1 MRVASWLNPFG
12 ARSEEGPRL
21 KVSGGLA
28 LPSLVRGNVRA
39 LQRLVD
45 LTIED
50 LSTTPVW
57 RYEGGSGAEAVV
69 VPTGRSSLSGED
81 DEVCLAATEFTLC
94 DSSRHLGFCFPVDD
108 SGLDYLQPVILTRNG
123 QVSFW
128 FDGPIAQEVLAAQWN
143 ALGKRAEEVF
153 PVQFRCLVPVAGRTV
168 TGVIPH
174 VESSAETF
182 CSGNAGPVLET
193 ARANGSQTNS
203 VPRAGRSIRVVR
215 PTPARAFSAVGPSLR
230 SKARPPRHIVE
241 MMVEFEHGDSRGTG
255 VTRDIS
261 SGGMFVAA
269 SPLPNVGP
277 SLQLTVHLPN
287 GRRLELKGKVV
298 RSALQPDVS
307 PAPAPAGFGV
317 RLTDQPPE
325 YDELLSRLLGPQK

>member
-1 MRVASWLNPFG
+1 
-12 ARSEEGPRL
+12 
-21 KVSGGLA
+21 
-28 LPSLVRGNVRA
+28 

-81 DEVCLAATEFTLC
+81 DEVCLAATEFTLY
-94 DSSRHLGFCFPVDD
+94 DSSRYLGFCFPVDD
-108 SGLDYLQPVILTRNG
+108 SGLDYLQPVILTRAG
-123 QVSFW
+123 QVTFW

-143 ALGKRAEEVF
+143 ALGKREEEIF

-182 CSGNAGPVLET
+182 CSGHAGPAPET
-193 ARANGSQTNS
+193 ARSTGSVTNAASRASRS
-203 VPRAGRSIRVVR
+203 VRGVR
-215 PTPARAFSAVGPSLR
+215 PTPARALSAVGPGMR
-230 SKARPPRHIVE
+230 RKARPPRHNVE
-241 MMVEFEHGDSRGTG
+241 MMVEFEQSDSRGTG

-261 SGGMFVAA
+261 SSGMFVSA
-269 SPLPNVGP
+269 SPLPNMGP

-287 GRRLELKGKVV
+287 GRRLQLKGKVV
-298 RSALQPDVS
+298 RSASTAGVS
-307 PAPAPAGFGV
+307 PAPTPPGFGV
-317 RLTDQPPE
+317 RLTDQPAE
-325 YDELLSRLLGPQK
+325 YDELLSRLLGPPK

>member
-1 MRVASWLNPFG
+1 MPSGPVRV
-12 ARSEEGPRL
+12 RL
-21 KVSGGLA
+21 G
-28 LPSLVRGNVRA
+28 A

-94 DSSRHLGFCFPVDD
+94 DSSRYLGFCFPVDD
-108 SGLDYLQPVILTRNG
+108 SGLDYLQPVILTRAG

-143 ALGKRAEEVF
+143 ALGKRPEEVF

-182 CSGNAGPVLET
+182 CSGNAGPVPEA
-193 ARANGSQTNS
+193 ARANGSQTNP
-203 VPRAGRSIRVVR
+203 VPRTARSIRGGR
-215 PTPARAFSAVGPSLR
+215 PTPARAFSSAGPGMR
-230 SKARPPRHIVE
+230 HRKARPPRHHVE

-298 RSALQPDVS
+298 RSASQAGFS
-307 PAPAPAGFGV
+307 PAPAPPGFGV

>member
-1 MRVASWLNPFG
+1 MASGPVRV
-12 ARSEEGPRL
+12 RL
-21 KVSGGLA
+21 G
-28 LPSLVRGNVRA
+28 A

-108 SGLDYLQPVILTRNG
+108 SGLDYLQPVILTRAG

-143 ALGKRAEEVF
+143 ALGKRPEEVF

-182 CSGNAGPVLET
+182 CSGNAGPVPEA
-193 ARANGSQTNS
+193 ARANGSQANPS
-203 VPRAGRSIRVVR
+203 PRAARSVRGVR
-215 PTPARAFSAVGPSLR
+215 PTPARAFSSSVGPGMR
-230 SKARPPRHIVE
+230 HRKARPPRHNVE

-298 RSALQPDVS
+298 RSASQAGVS
-307 PAPAPAGFGV
+307 PAPAPPGFGV

>member
-1 MRVASWLNPFG
+1 VPSGPVRV
-12 ARSEEGPRL
+12 RL
-21 KVSGGLA
+21 G
-28 LPSLVRGNVRA
+28 A

-81 DEVCLAATEFTLC
+81 DEVCLAATEFILC

-108 SGLDYLQPVILTRNG
+108 SGLDYLQPVILTRAG

-182 CSGNAGPVLET
+182 CSGNAGPVPET
-193 ARANGSQTNS
+193 ARATGSGTNPVSRASRS
-203 VPRAGRSIRVVR
+203 VRGVR
-215 PTPARAFSAVGPSLR
+215 PTPARPLSAVPGMR
-230 SKARPPRHIVE
+230 RRKGRPPRHNVE

-261 SGGMFVAA
+261 SGGMFVSA
-269 SPLPNVGP
+269 SSLPNVGP

-298 RSALQPDVS
+298 RSASQTGVS
-307 PAPAPAGFGV
+307 PAPAPPGFGV

>member
-1 MRVASWLNPFG
+1 VPSGPVRV
-12 ARSEEGPRL
+12 RL
-21 KVSGGLA
+21 G
-28 LPSLVRGNVRA
+28 A

-69 VPTGRSSLSGED
+69 VPTGRTSLSGED

-108 SGLDYLQPVILTRNG
+108 SGLDYLQPVILTRGG

-143 ALGKRAEEVF
+143 ALGKRVEEVF
-153 PVQFRCLVPVAGRTV
+153 PVQFRCLVPVAGQTV

-182 CSGNAGPVLET
+182 CTANAGPVPET
-193 ARANGSQTNS
+193 ERATGSTS
-203 VPRAGRSIRVVR
+203 KPGPRASRSARSVR
-215 PTPARAFSAVGPSLR
+215 PTPARPLSAVGPGMR
-230 SKARPPRHIVE
+230 GKARPRPPRHNVE
-241 MMVEFEHGDSRGTG
+241 MMVEFEQSDSRGTG

-261 SGGMFVAA
+261 NGGMFVAA
-269 SPLPNVGP
+269 SRLPNVGP
-277 SLQLTVHLPN
+277 TLQLTVHLPN
-287 GRRLELKGKVV
+287 GRSLQLKGKVV
-298 RSALQPDVS
+298 RSAAQTGVS
-307 PAPAPAGFGV
+307 PAPTPPGFGV
-317 RLTDQPPE
+317 RLTDQPAE
-325 YDELLSRLLGPQK
+325 YDELLSRLLGPPK

>member
-1 MRVASWLNPFG
+1 LRH
-12 ARSEEGPRL
+12 
-21 KVSGGLA
+21 
-28 LPSLVRGNVRA
+28 
-39 LQRLVD
+39 LVD

-108 SGLDYLQPVILTRNG
+108 SGLDYLQPVILTRAG

-143 ALGKRAEEVF
+143 ALGKRPEEVF
-153 PVQFRCLVPVAGRTV
+153 PVQYRCLVPVAGRTV

-182 CSGNAGPVLET
+182 CSGNAGPVPET
-193 ARANGSQTNS
+193 ARANGSQTNPG
-203 VPRAGRSIRVVR
+203 PRAARSGRGVR
-215 PTPARAFSAVGPSLR
+215 PTPARAFSSVGPGMR
-230 SKARPPRHIVE
+230 HRKARPPRHHVE

-298 RSALQPDVS
+298 RSASPAGVS
-307 PAPAPAGFGV
+307 PAPAPPGFGV